1 MLLMDEKLENYINLS
16 KDEVL
21 SSLQSTEKGLSE
33 KTAGER
39 LKTYGY
45 NEITSGHKRSVFI
58 QSLLHSLNPLVGIL
72 FIAAGVSAFTGNMAN
87 ASIIMFVLLISV
99 VLDYIQSHRSIKA
112 VQQLQAQVS
121 LQTTVIRDNQT
132 KDIQSKRLVPG
143 DIIRL
148 LAGDLVPADSFLLA
162 SKDLH
167 VQQGALTGESLPIEK
182 AASNSGKKNN
192 NTDQAIYELTNL
204 VFSGSSIVSGTATA
218 LVLCTGKNTLFGK
231 IAQNLALRPPPT
243 EFDKGLVQFGI
254 LISKTILFLILFVL
268 LISFLFKG
276 AFLES
281 LMFSIALA
289 VGLTPEFLPMITTV
303 TLATGAVRMASKHVI
318 VKNLASLQ
326 NLGSIDILCSDKTGT
341 LTTGEMHLEQYLL
354 LSSEPSEKL
363 LLYAY
368 LNSLF
373 QSGVEYPEKTSILKH
388 VNRNPLDTAILEHE
402 HPDIR
407 LYNKMDELPFDFERR
422 CSSVVV
428 SYDSTHMLIAK
439 GAPENII
446 KKCVSYDNGE
456 TIVRI
461 DNTLCEQYT
470 TLFQSLSAKGYRLL
484 AVGYRIM
491 TPQSDYSL
499 KDEDELTL
507 SGLLVFADPPL
518 PDAEKVILSLKGE
531 GVSIKILTGD
541 NELVSESICREIGM
555 DPGHIILGTEI
566 EQLSELELAAVA
578 ENTLVFA
585 RISPS
590 QKQRI
595 ISALRSRG
603 HVVGYIGDGI
613 NDAPSLHSAD
623 VGISVSGAVDVAR
636 EAADIILLEPHLK
649 ILLIGILEGR
659 KAFGNVMKYLMMG
672 TSSNFGNM
680 FSMAAAFIFL
690 PFLPMLPSQILLN
703 NLLYDLSQLWI
714 PTDHVDK
721 KFTRKPRHWDLAIIR
736 KFMFYIGPISSIF
749 DFITFYVMLHVF
761 SASTSLF
768 QTGWFVESL
777 ATQTLVIFVIR
788 TSQNPFRSRP
798 SLPLIISVISVVLIG
813 SYLPFSPFGALLG
826 FTPLPFVYFIFLI
839 SATFV
844 YLCLVQIVKQRLMWR
859 WFS

>member
-1 MLLMDEKLENYINLS
+1 MEKKLEKYINIS
-16 KDEVL
+16 KEEVL
-21 SSLQSTEKGLSE
+21 SSFQSTENGLSE
-33 KTAGER
+33 KTASER
-39 LKTYGY
+39 LQTYGY
-45 NEITSGHKRSVFI
+45 NEIARGPKRSVFI
-58 QSLLHSLNPLVGIL
+58 QSLLHSINPLVGIL
-72 FIAAGVSAFTGNMAN
+72 FIAAGISAFTGNIVN
-87 ASIIMFVLLISV
+87 SSIIMIVLLISV
-99 VLDYIQSHRSIKA
+99 ILDYIQSNRSIKA
-112 VQQLQAQVS
+112 VQQLKAQVA
-121 LQTTVIRDNQT
+121 LQATVIRDTQA
-132 KDIQSKRLVPG
+132 KDIQARQLVPG

-148 LAGDLVPADSFLLA
+148 LAGDLVPADSLLLA

-182 AASNSGKKNN
+182 EVISSKPAVTNK
-192 NTDQAIYELTNL
+192 DQAIYEAKNL
-204 VFSGSSIVSGTATA
+204 IFAGSSVVSGTATA
-218 LVLCTGKNTLFGK
+218 LVLFTGQNTLFGQ
-231 IAQNLALRPPPT
+231 IAKDLALRPPPT

-303 TLATGAVRMASKHVI
+303 TLATGALRMAHKQVI

-341 LTTGEMHLEQYLL
+341 LTTGEMLLEQYIL
-354 LSSEPSEKL
+354 LSGQPSEKL

-373 QSGVEYPEKTSILKH
+373 QSGVEYPAKIAILKH
-388 VNRNPLDTAILEHE
+388 INLNPLDTAILQHE
-402 HPDIR
+402 HPDTR
-407 LYNKMDELPFDFERR
+407 LYNKIDEFPFDFERR

-428 SYDSTHMLIAK
+428 GYDSANILIAK
-439 GAPENII
+439 GAPESII
-446 KKCVSYDNGE
+446 KKCVSYDNGD
-456 TIVRI
+456 TIVPI
-461 DNTLCEQYT
+461 DQAIRDQYT
-470 TLFQSLSAKGYRLL
+470 TLFQSTSAKGFRLL
-484 AVGYRIM
+484 AVAYRIM
-491 TPQSDYSL
+491 NPQPSYQL
-499 KDEDELTL
+499 KDEDALTL
-507 SGLLVFADPPL
+507 SGLLIFADPPL
-518 PDAEKVILSLKGE
+518 PDAEKVMLSLKGE
-531 GVSIKILTGD
+531 GVTVKILTGD
-541 NELVSESICREIGM
+541 NELVSASICHKIGI
-555 DPGHIILGTEI
+555 DPGHILLGNEI
-566 EQLSELELAAVA
+566 EQMSELELAALA
-578 ENTLVFA
+578 ENTMVFA
-585 RISPS
+585 RVSPS

-636 EAADIILLEPHLK
+636 EAADIILLKRHLNV
-649 ILLIGILEGR
+649 LLIGIIEGR

-703 NLLYDLSQLWI
+703 NLLYDVSQLWI

-721 KFTRKPRHWDLAIIR
+721 QFTRKPRHWNLAIIR
-736 KFMFYIGPISSIF
+736 KFMLYIGPISSLF

-761 SASTSLF
+761 SASVPMF
-768 QTGWFVESL
+768 QSGWFVESL

-798 SLPLIISVISVVLIG
+798 SLPLVISVVCVVLIG
-813 SYLPFSPFGALLG
+813 SYLPFSPFAEFLG
-826 FTPLPFVYFIFLI
+826 FTPLPTMYFIFLI
-839 SATFV
+839 SATFL
-844 YLCLVQIVKQRLMWR
+844 YLFLVQIVKQRLMWR
-859 WFS
+859 WFT